1 MSKPSI
7 KIIDEKTIEV
17 TLSNGDTHT
26 MIEPQ
31 GHLYKGLS
39 MDLVRAKV
47 ADQIQPLYSRI
58 TKPQVTKKKF
68 NELGVFD
75 LQLLN
80 SAFDFFYADFQGRK
94 EIQELFNEMFPTSS
108 KSEDGDSQPIDLV
121 N

>member
-1 MSKPSI
+1 MSQPSI

-17 TLSNGDTHT
+17 TLSNGNIYT
-26 MIEPQ
+26 MVEPQ

-47 ADQIQPLYSRI
+47 ADQIQPLYARI
-58 TKPQVTKKKF
+58 TQPVLTKKQF

-94 EIQELFNEMFPTSS
+94 EMKELFSEMFPTST
-108 KSEDGDSQPIDLV
+108 KSEVGDSQPTTLD